1 MKIEDIIRL
10 KQEGFEKEDIL
21 ALAPFI
27 DKEEKPEL
35 KSGIVPTAVEGEAK
49 TVTVTKED
57 VDKMMDKLNGLTDLI
72 HTSNIRQNSTAEEPK
87 TAEDVIAEIINP
99 TYKKKQ

>member
-10 KQEGFEKEDIL
+10 KQEGFAKEDIL

-27 DKEEKPEL
+27 DKEEVKPVIQEAP
-35 KSGIVPTAVEGEAK
+35 KVEQTEAVNNN
-49 TVTVTKED
+49 KEI
-57 VDKMMDKLNGLTDLI
+57 MDKLNSLTDLI
-72 HTSNIRQNSTAEEPK
+72 HTSNIRQNSTADEPK

-99 TYKKKQ
+99 TYKKK

>member
-27 DKEEKPEL
+27 DKEEKPV
-35 KSGIVPTAVEGEAK
+35 IPVEVQKEQPEP
-49 TVTVTKED
+49 KED
-57 VDKMMDKLNGLTDLI
+57 KTQIIMDKLNSLTDLI
-72 HTSNIRQNSTAEEPK
+72 HTSNIRQASTADEPK
-87 TAEDVIAEIINP
+87 TAEDIIAEVINP
-99 TYKKKQ
+99 TYKKK

>member
-10 KQEGFEKEDIL
+10 KQEGFAKEDIL

-27 DKEEKPEL
+27 DKEEKQEL
-35 KSGIVPTAVEGEAK
+35 KSGVVPTADVNEMK
-49 TVTVTKED
+49 VSVVTKED
-57 VDKMMDKLNGLTDLI
+57 LNNVMDKLNGLTDLI

-99 TYKKKQ
+99 TYKKK

>member
-27 DKEEKPEL
+27 DKEEAKPVIQQEAP
-35 KSGIVPTAVEGEAK
+35 KVEKVEQNNQN
-49 TVTVTKED
+49 KEI
-57 VDKMMDKLNGLTDLI
+57 MDKLNSLTDLI

-99 TYKKKQ
+99 TYKKK

>member
-10 KQEGFEKEDIL
+10 KQEGFAKEDIL

-27 DKEEKPEL
+27 DKEEPKPVIQQEAP
-35 KSGIVPTAVEGEAK
+35 KVEK
-49 TVTVTKED
+49 TETVNNNKEI
-57 VDKMMDKLNGLTDLI
+57 MDKLNSLTDLI
-72 HTSNIRQNSTAEEPK
+72 HTSNIRQNSTADEPK

-99 TYKKKQ
+99 TYKKK

>member
-27 DKEEKPEL
+27 DKEEKP
-35 KSGIVPTAVEGEAK
+35 AVIPEAVKQEQPEAK
-49 TVTVTKED
+49 NDNKEI
-57 VDKMMDKLNGLTDLI
+57 MDKLNSLTELI

-99 TYKKKQ
+99 TYKKK

>member
-27 DKEEKPEL
+27 DKEEKPVIAEAPKVEKQEEKDD
-35 KSGIVPTAVEGEAK
+35 KSQAI
-49 TVTVTKED
+49 
-57 VDKMMDKLNGLTDLI
+57 MDKLNNLTELI

-87 TAEDVIAEIINP
+87 TAEDVLAEIINP
-99 TYKKKQ
+99 TYKKK

>member
-27 DKEEKPEL
+27 DKEEVKPVIQEAP
-35 KSGIVPTAVEGEAK
+35 KVEQTEAVNNN
-49 TVTVTKED
+49 KEI
-57 VDKMMDKLNGLTDLI
+57 MDKLNSLTDLI
-72 HTSNIRQNSTAEEPK
+72 HTSNIRQNSTADEPK

-99 TYKKKQ
+99 TYKKK